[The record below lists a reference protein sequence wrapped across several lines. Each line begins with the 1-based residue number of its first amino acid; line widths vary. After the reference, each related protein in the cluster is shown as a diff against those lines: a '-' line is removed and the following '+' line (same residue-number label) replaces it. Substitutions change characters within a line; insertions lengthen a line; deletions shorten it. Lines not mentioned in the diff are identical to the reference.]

1 MSLIEEI
8 HEASYAGK
16 GESGNYIILVKFPGS
31 PDQFAHQSP
40 DTIHVNITDDQH
52 KASKFD
58 THLDATWIA
67 NFLLEKIG
75 NGYHDEHIEDDGD
88 VHISTTSGGD
98 FKNGPEKVWVT
109 YWSNRPAKT
118 VVEISVERP

>member
-1 MSLIEEI
+1 MSLIKQI

-16 GESGNYIILVKFPGS
+16 GESGKYIIVVKFPGA
-31 PDQFAHQSP
+31 PDKFAVQGP
-40 DTIHVNITDDQH
+40 NTIHVNITNDQH
-52 KASKFD
+52 VATKFP

-75 NGYHDEHIEDDGD
+75 NEYHDDIENDGD
-88 VHISTTSGGD
+88 VHMSTTTGGD
-98 FKNGPEKVWVT
+98 FKNGSEKVWVT

-118 VVEISVERP
+118 VVEISVERL